1 MKSKEFLQDISIL
14 RSLSII
20 IVVFFHV
27 YGMMFADHFPA
38 TKELYH
44 SIYFTF
50 NNCWIINIAMPM
62 FVFISGYLFYYQ
74 LQKGK
79 YLTFIPLVKK
89 KFTRIL
95 IPYFIFGLIMMATTG
110 AFHPFE
116 LLHGGYWHLWFLP
129 MIFWCFIISYFLK
142 GIATWN
148 KGILVAFII
157 ILFAL
162 SLLGQFLPRI
172 MGLHNITVWYCW
184 FLLGGV
190 VYLFDNQINKALK
203 RTRIHWI
210 LLSLYI
216 FVNLFKPTPYGE
228 HTWYLVIS
236 QICII
241 IAVWYCF
248 HNMGLKYFHVLIP
261 ISKYS
266 YGIYIFHNWIALYLI
281 SRTAQHLFPLTKWAT
296 NHTVLFPL
304 CFFVITMGISFILS
318 WGLLKTKTGRFLIG

>member
-129 MIFWCFIISYFLK
+129 MIFWFFIISYFLK
-142 GIATWN
+142 GVATWN

-162 SLLGQFLPRI
+162 
-172 MGLHNITVWYCW
+172 
-184 FLLGGV
+184 
-190 VYLFDNQINKALK
+190 
-203 RTRIHWI
+203 
-210 LLSLYI
+210 
-216 FVNLFKPTPYGE
+216 
-228 HTWYLVIS
+228 
-236 QICII
+236 
-241 IAVWYCF
+241 
-248 HNMGLKYFHVLIP
+248 
-261 ISKYS
+261 
-266 YGIYIFHNWIALYLI
+266 
-281 SRTAQHLFPLTKWAT
+281 
-296 NHTVLFPL
+296 
-304 CFFVITMGISFILS
+304 
-318 WGLLKTKTGRFLIG
+318 